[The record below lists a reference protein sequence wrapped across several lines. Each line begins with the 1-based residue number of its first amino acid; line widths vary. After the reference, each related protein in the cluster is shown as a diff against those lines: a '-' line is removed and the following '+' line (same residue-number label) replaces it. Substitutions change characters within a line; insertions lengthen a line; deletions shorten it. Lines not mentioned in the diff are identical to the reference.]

1 MTFEALQAELDARGV
16 HIAAVGGNLRIVA
29 PAGAITD
36 ALKAALVTHKAALL
50 QRHNDVM
57 TLDDVCDV
65 KSESMPLQRANVTAD
80 APNVTMA
87 PWQVALWADY
97 PRLD

>member
-36 ALKAALVTHKAALL
+36 ALKAALL